1 MDGSITP
8 EQQQRRR
15 RRPVE
20 WEKGGGSD
28 SDRYLAVYL
37 CAVMWSMHLIEG
49 APSNFHVSF
58 ITHKKKRKGAGRFV
72 SEAGERLFFSISSQ
86 LLLLLHTNNFCFF
99 KFSFLKKR
107 AAHQRS
113 IEPEIS

>member
-8 EQQQRRR
+8 EQQQQR

-58 ITHKKKRKGAGRFV
+58 ITHKNPKGCGP
-72 SEAGERLFFSISSQ
+72 
-86 LLLLLHTNNFCFF
+86 FC
-99 KFSFLKKR
+99 L
-107 AAHQRS
+107 RS
-113 IEPEIS
+113 R